1 MKNILTIDMEDWY
14 QTNDFDFP
22 CSKWPEYEDRIE
34 RNTIALL
41 DILDHTETKGTF
53 FVLGYIAQKYPQLIR
68 EISARGHEIA
78 SHGYEHRM
86 LDAQSREWFTKDLI
100 LSKNILQD
108 VTGKA
113 VTGYRAASWSISRD
127 TLWVFEV
134 LEQEGFIY
142 DSSIQPF
149 RTPLSGVNKAPLRPF
164 YPVIDG
170 RKINILEYPSTVL
183 KFGIFKI
190 PFSGGFYLRFWP
202 YWFVNH
208 CFRQVS
214 KKNTAMLY
222 VHPWEIDVEQ
232 PRLDFPPHICFVHY
246 YNIVTTASKIRR
258 LIKTYK
264 FYPMNQV
271 IQECTWPEVKL

>member
-1 MKNILTIDMEDWY
+1 MKNTLTIDMEDWY

-34 RNTIALL
+34 RNTIELL

-68 EISARGHEIA
+68 EISTRGHEIA

-108 VTGKA
+108 VTGKV

-134 LEQEGFIY
+134 LEQEGFLY
-142 DSSIQPF
+142 DSSLQPF
-149 RTPLSGVNKAPLRPF
+149 RTPLSGVGKAPLRPF

-232 PRLDFPPHICFVHY
+232 PRLDFPPCMI
-246 YNIVTTASKIRR
+246 
-258 LIKTYK
+258 
-264 FYPMNQV
+264 
-271 IQECTWPEVKL
+271 